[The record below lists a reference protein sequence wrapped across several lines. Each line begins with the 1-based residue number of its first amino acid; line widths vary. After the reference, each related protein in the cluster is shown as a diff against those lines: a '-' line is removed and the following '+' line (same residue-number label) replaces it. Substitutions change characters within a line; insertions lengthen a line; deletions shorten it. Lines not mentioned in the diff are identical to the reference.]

1 MKDKK
6 AIPSYYWAW
15 LILLFYNMLV
25 LALPRNSHLLDLLI
39 YAHVAYTNIRRYI
52 RPVNICPGGR
62 SAGAYI
68 NRGWICQRQ
77 PPILHSANTP
87 TFQNHPCCNIV
98 QQQNLQFK
106 TRSTGMNVA
115 QKLQTSQRYDT
126 KESKNVFKFSLVG
139 CSKQHP
145 IVGNH
150 M

>member
-25 LALPRNSHLLDLLI
+25 LALPRKSHLLDLLI

-98 QQQNLQFK
+98 QQHKLQFK

-126 KESKNVFKFSLVG
+126 KESKNVF
-139 CSKQHP
+139 
-145 IVGNH
+145 
-150 M
+150 